1 MRDALT
7 DGSACSG
14 HVGQREFSLE
24 VAGEERHAFSP
35 RISLIVEPTPNG
47 THVRGRFGPSP
58 NLWTLFLF
66 LYSLQVAVFV
76 GGTMYGLVQTML
88 GQQPMGLYA
97 AALACVTLGASCT
110 VDLLGRKRGKPQM
123 TTVCH
128 FIRDTLPEL
137 QQRPDPGEAATAQA
151 EPGPN

>member
-1 MRDALT
+1 ML
-7 DGSACSG
+7 
-14 HVGQREFSLE
+14 
-24 VAGEERHAFSP
+24 
-35 RISLIVEPTPNG
+35 EPTPNG

-66 LYSLQVAVFV
+66 LYSVQVAVFV
-76 GGTMYGLVQTML
+76 GGTVFGLVQVML

-97 AALACVTLGASCT
+97 AAVACMTLGMSCT

-137 QQRPDPGEAATAQA
+137 QQRPGPGEAAPAQA
-151 EPGPN
+151 EPSPT